1 MQQRRRPSQAV
12 VDTNVSVEAVAKAAR
27 GTVTLREYMAYY
39 LMERQGQANP
49 LHRAGALFQE
59 WTVIQW
65 AKVEEHSSLFS
76 CWEPIC
82 INGRNAGFMRGTN
95 KWKECRLFYC
105 LFFLPFPTIQT
116 IGRNFSV
123 VGQIQQN
130 MLCIV

>member
-76 CWEPIC
+76 CWAQIC
-82 INGRNAGFMRGTN
+82 ITEEMQVSCGERINGRNAGCFTI
-95 KWKECRLFYC
+95 
-105 LFFLPFPTIQT
+105 FLW
-116 IGRNFSV
+116 
-123 VGQIQQN
+123 
-130 MLCIV
+130 